1 MLADLSVAQ
10 LQGLAECAF
19 ALIRKVNVEM
29 GEQRMTCLACDMCDV
44 VPCVV
49 SLEVLVGGSAFA
61 NSALQANGQGNW
73 SARERGLSDV

>member
-29 GEQRMTCLACDMCDV
+29 GEQRMTCVACDFCDV

-49 SLEVLVGGSAFA
+49 PLLVGGGAFA
-61 NSALQANGQGNW
+61 NSALQANAPGNW